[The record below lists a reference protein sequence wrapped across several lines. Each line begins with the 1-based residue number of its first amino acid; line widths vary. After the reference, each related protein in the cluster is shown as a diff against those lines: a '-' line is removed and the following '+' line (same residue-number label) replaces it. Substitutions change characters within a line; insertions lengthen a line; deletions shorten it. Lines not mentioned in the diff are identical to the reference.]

1 MHKYRN
7 AIKDL
12 LRRNPQITALLG
24 FAAAGHFTKE
34 LWLTG
39 NPVWYIHHPRNR
51 GMHNTLN
58 VIRLVLGQSVLYS
71 ELLPSEEDL
80 VDLDN
85 VGVIIDHPRLS
96 VEAYRKMY
104 LLTQGVN
111 WLPSTK
117 ASIRGFSVI
126 VTSEEPLEHS
136 LPMTTPSEIQ
146 AVEILRRAG
155 IAQLP
160 LENGGW
166 TDVQGLHAA
175 IELMET
181 EKVHRDLM
189 NFEINDLATN
199 SMERYAKEF
208 KKVTPEFRNTVCPV
222 AYVGS
227 SLIIDALHGDAS
239 WKDEVKEAL
248 RSMDKSTI

>member
-7 AIKDL
+7 NIKEL

-39 NPVWYIHHPRNR
+39 NPVWYIHGPRHR
-51 GMHNTLN
+51 GMANTIHI
-58 VIRLVLGQSVLYS
+58 IRLALGQGVLYS
-71 ELLPSEEDL
+71 ELLPSEDDL

-111 WLPSTK
+111 WLPSAK
-117 ASIRGFSVI
+117 ASIRGFSVM
-126 VTSEEPLEHS
+126 VASEEPLERS
-136 LPMTTPSEIQ
+136 LPMSTPSEIQ

-155 IAQLP
+155 IAQLA
-160 LENGGW
+160 LEQGGW
-166 TDVQGLHAA
+166 QDIQGVHAT
-175 IELMET
+175 IEMMEV

-189 NFEINDLATN
+189 TFEINELATQ
-199 SMERYAKEF
+199 SIDRYTKEF
-208 KKVTPEFRNTVCPV
+208 KKVSPEFRNTVCPV